1 MPRSNIC
8 FVPVVRFVHTALF
21 LQNIACALYG
31 TTTNHADTLLALRR
45 LLREHR
51 MDPSGNSQKASR
63 QSQIAMRDAEN
74 SRAVPTC
81 AQADLRDSCILEAAQ
96 SILSD
101 PCEFRTRRK

>member
-8 FVPVVRFVHTALF
+8 FVPVVRFVHTGLF
-21 LQNIACALYG
+21 LQNVACALYG

-51 MDPSGNSQKASR
+51 IDPSGK
-63 QSQIAMRDAEN
+63 SQIAMRDAEN
-74 SRAVPTC
+74 CRAVPTC
-81 AQADLRDSCILEAAQ
+81 AQADWRDSCILEAAQ

-101 PCEFRTRRK
+101 PCEFITQRK